1 VERVAHSD
9 SRSGTPS
16 RGVSLALI
24 PIKYNVRSLIVRR
37 VGTAMTVFGVALTV
51 AVFVSILAMVQGIEG
66 VFVDTGE
73 PANLLILRQ
82 GSQAET
88 NSFFNR
94 DIKGIV
100 ETTDG
105 VQTVAGEAIVL
116 INHERSSGGNT
127 NLIVRGISDKSMEL
141 RPSVK
146 LADGRMFQPG
156 LREVVVSKTLSG
168 KFKNTRLGDKIK
180 IGRTTWDVVG
190 LVDTA
195 RTAYGSEIWADY
207 DELAEEFNRPIYSS
221 LLVRVA
227 DISVIQ
233 SVKDRL
239 ANDRRVK
246 LDVFT
251 QKEYFA
257 SQTSAALPIKVL
269 AYVIA
274 IIMSIGSCF
283 AVMNTMYAATAYRT
297 REIATL
303 RVLGYKRRSIMVS
316 FLIESL
322 VLAVLGGLVGCLLA
336 LPVNGLTTGTANFAT
351 FSEVVFQF
359 RITPKLI
366 LQAIVFAAVMG
377 TIGGILPARVAART
391 QIIRALR
398 TEV

>member
-1 VERVAHSD
+1 M
-9 SRSGTPS
+9 
-16 RGVSLALI
+16 I
-24 PIKYNVRSLIVRR
+24 PIKYNLRSLIVRR
-37 VGTAMTVFGVALTV
+37 VGTTMTIFGVALTV
-51 AVFVSILAMVQGIEG
+51 AVFVSILAMVHGIES

-73 PANLLILRQ
+73 PTNLLILRQ

-88 NSFFNR
+88 NSFFDR

-100 ETTDG
+100 ETMDG
-105 VQTVAGEAIVL
+105 VAAVAGEEIVL
-116 INHERSSGGNT
+116 INQGRTGGGAT
-127 NLIVRGISDKSMEL
+127 NVIVRGISDKSLEL
-141 RPSVK
+141 RPSIK
-146 LADGRMFQPG
+146 LADGRMFRPG
-156 LREVVVSKTLSG
+156 LREVVISKTLSG
-168 KFKNTRLGDKIK
+168 KFKDTHLGDKIK

-190 LVDTA
+190 LMDTS
-195 RTAYGSEIWADY
+195 RTAYDSEIWADY
-207 DELAEEFNRPIYSS
+207 NEVAQEFNRPIYSS

-227 DISVIQ
+227 DRSVIPA
-233 SVKDRL
+233 VKDRL

-257 SQTSAALPIKVL
+257 SQTSTAIPIKVL

-274 IIMSIGSCF
+274 IIMSVGSCF

-303 RVLGYKRRSIMVS
+303 RVLGYKRRTILAS
-316 FLIESL
+316 FMLESL
-322 VLAVLGGLVGCLLA
+322 LLSVLGGIVGCLLA
-336 LPVNGLTTGTANFAT
+336 LPVNGITTGTMNFAT

-359 RITPKLI
+359 RITPQLMM
-366 LQAIVFAAVMG
+366 QAIVFAGVMG
-377 TIGGILPARVAART
+377 TLGGILPARFAART